1 MKVKM
6 LKLIQFRNYASLE
19 FRPDEKLSILLGE
32 NAQGKTNIVEAI
44 YLCASGRSH
53 RTPRDGELIHWE
65 TEGAYVRTDVERDS
79 SVRRIELRLPKN
91 GKKQIKLDGVPVA
104 RMGEL
109 MGCLNAVLFS
119 PEDLRLVKD
128 GPGER
133 RRFMDSE
140 LSQMR
145 PTYFYCLSQYQRAL
159 AQRNA
164 LLKEIAAGRGKAEML
179 GVWDEQLAS
188 AGAQLTMFRGKFM
201 NSLAKIAKEMHK
213 EVSNGK
219 EELLALYRPDVEGDE
234 RQKLQSNLLEVL
246 LKTRFDDIRR
256 GLTCTGP
263 HRDDVALL
271 VNGVDVRAYG
281 SQGQQRTAALSLK
294 LSELALMKKAT
305 GESPVLLLDDVMSE
319 LDETRQELLLGAIDP
334 YQTIITCT
342 HLNKKLQGKG
352 TVTTVKNGAI
362 AL

>member
-1 MKVKM
+1 MKVKT
-6 LKLIQFRNYASLE
+6 LKLIQYRNYSSLE
-19 FRPDEKLSILLGE
+19 FKPDEKLSILLGE

-44 YLCASGRSH
+44 YLCAAGRSH
-53 RTPRDGELIHWE
+53 RTPRDGELIQWE

-79 SVRRIELRLPKN
+79 SVRRIELRMPKA
-91 GKKQIKLDGVPVA
+91 GKKQIKIDGVPA
-104 RMGEL
+104 AKMGEL

-140 LSQMR
+140 LSQIR
-145 PTYFYCLSQYQRAL
+145 PTYFYSLSQYQRSL

-164 LLKEIAAGRGKAEML
+164 LLKEIAAGRGTKEAL
-179 GVWDEQLAS
+179 DVWDEQLSS
-188 AGAQLTMFRGKFM
+188 AGAQLTLFRSKFM
-201 NSLAKIAKEMHK
+201 RSLAEIAKEMHK

-219 EELLALYRPDVEGDE
+219 EELLAIYHPDVEGDD
-234 RQKLQSNLLEVL
+234 RQKLESALHDLL
-246 LKTRFDDIRR
+246 LKTRLDDIRR

-263 HRDDVALL
+263 HRDDVILL
-271 VNGVDVRAYG
+271 LNGVDVRSFG

-319 LDETRQELLLGAIDP
+319 LDESRQELLLGAIES

-342 HLNKKLQGKG
+342 HLNQKLQGKG
-352 TVTTVKNGAI
+352 EVYSVQKGAVKK
-362 AL
+362 